1 MRYIELFAGI
11 GGFRSAADHL
21 SADTDENFEC
31 VAFSEI
37 DKYAKTS
44 YLANYDTRGE
54 VQMNDIVNF
63 TNNKENIQQLPN
75 FDLLLGGFPCQAFSL
90 LGKQLG
96 LEDERGK
103 ILFSIHEILKE
114 KSPEFIVL
122 ENVRNIINHDK
133 GETLKLILN
142 FFKEHEYEY
151 VNYVLLDSQSFGLP
165 QRRSRIFFV
174 CSKKK
179 LDIELT
185 EEAIVNNFMEIT
197 NHSLSVYGDV
207 LDILE
212 KEVPAKYYL
221 SEKIKHTILD
231 GGSKN
236 FWSKS
241 QIDLNIAR
249 TLTATMV
256 KMHRACQDNYYSDDY
271 ILNGYSHKDTSK
283 EILFKKPVRKLTPV
297 EALKLQGFDEVFY
310 NNAIEANVSEHQ
322 LYKQAGNALS
332 VNTGYALLHYLF
344 VTCNIQN
351 INDQMAGMEF
361 RMVDIM
367 N

>member
-11 GGFRSAADHL
+11 GGFRNAADHL
-21 SADTDENFEC
+21 SLDTDRQFEC

-37 DKYAKTS
+37 DHHAKTTYS
-44 YLANYDTRGE
+44 ANYNIADE
-54 VQMNDIVNF
+54 VQMNDIINF
-63 TNNKENIQQLPN
+63 TDDKENIRKLPDFN
-75 FDLLLGGFPCQAFSL
+75 LLLGGFPCQAFSL

-103 ILFSIHEILKE
+103 ILFSIHEILKG
-114 KSPEFIVL
+114 KQPEFVVL

-133 GETLKLILN
+133 GKTLELIIN
-142 FFKEHEYEY
+142 FFKEHEYKY
-151 VNYVLLDSQSFGLP
+151 VNYVVLDTQSFGLP

-174 CSKKK
+174 CSKKEIE
-179 LDIELT
+179 IELT
-185 EEAIVNNFMEIT
+185 EEAIVNNFNNIDY
-197 NHSLSVYGDV
+197 HSLNTYTNV

-212 KEVPAKYYL
+212 RETNQKYYL

-241 QIDLNIAR
+241 QIDLDIAR

-271 ILNGYSHKDTSK
+271 ILNGQSHKETAK
-283 EILFKKPVRKLTPV
+283 EVLFKKPVRRLTPP
-297 EALKLQGFDEVFY
+297 EALKLQGFDQPFFD
-310 NNAIEANVSEHQ
+310 NAIAAGVSEHQ

-344 VTCNIQN
+344 VRLRIQ
-351 INDQMAGMEF
+351 D
-361 RMVDIM
+361 
-367 N
+367 

>member
-21 SADTDENFEC
+21 SVDTDQIFDC
-31 VAFSEI
+31 VGFSEI
-37 DKYAKTS
+37 DKYAKATYS
-44 YLANYDTRGE
+44 ANYDVEDE
-54 VQMNDIVNF
+54 VQMDDIIGF
-63 TNNKENIQQLPN
+63 TNDTENIEGLPD

-103 ILFSIHEILKE
+103 ILFSIHEILRE
-114 KSPEFIVL
+114 KQPEFVVL
-122 ENVRNIINHDK
+122 ENVRNIIKHDK
-133 GETLKLILN
+133 GKTLQLILD
-142 FFKEHEYEY
+142 FFREHEYNY
-151 VNYVLLDSQSFGLP
+151 VNYVVLDSQSFGLP

-174 CSKKK
+174 CSKRE
-179 LDIELT
+179 LDIVLT
-185 EEAIVNNFMEIT
+185 EEAIVNSFNDID
-197 NHSLSVYGDV
+197 NNSLNTYDNV

-212 KEVPAKYYL
+212 KHADQKYYL

-241 QIDLNIAR
+241 QIDLDIAR

-271 ILNGYSHKDTSK
+271 ITNGRSHKDTAK
-283 EILFKKPVRKLTPV
+283 EILFKKPVRKLMPS
-297 EALKLQGFDEVFY
+297 EALKLQGFDQVFFD
-310 NNAIEANVSEHQ
+310 NARAAGVSEHQ

-332 VNTGYALLHYLF
+332 VNTGYALLYYLF
-344 VTCNIQN
+344 VHHRIQN
-351 INDQMAGMEF
+351 H
-361 RMVDIM
+361 
-367 N
+367 